1 MPRRRKRFTSSK
13 YAQRRR
19 KAAYAKTIFITFAL
33 VLFIGAVAWLSRLE
47 DIRIAAVEVEGNSI
61 ITNEELVSI
70 VDERLQGTYF
80 FLIPRSN
87 TLLYPRRDITAAVL
101 SSFPRLVTAEV
112 SFIDFQSIILSVE
125 ERVPYA
131 RWCGDDLTLLEVE
144 DNRCYFLDADGFI
157 FAKSPGFTGNVFMNF
172 YGSID
177 SNNPVGAQFLSRQ
190 EFRNIVFF
198 LNSLKRLSIDPA
210 MLIISND
217 IDLELF
223 LDSGTR
229 IILRRNNDFADIL
242 TNLKSIF
249 ASEVFRDINMLT
261 VDYID
266 LRFGRKVY
274 YKFVE

>member
-19 KAAYAKTIFITFAL
+19 KAAYTKTIFVTVVL
-33 VLFIGAVAWLSRLE
+33 VLLMGVVAWLSRLE
-47 DIRIAAVEVEGNSI
+47 DIRIAAVEVEGNSV
-61 ITNEELVSI
+61 ITDTELVAI
-70 VDERLQGTYF
+70 VDEKLQGTYF

-87 TLLYPRRDITAAVL
+87 TLLYPRRDITAAIL

-112 SFIDFQSIILSVE
+112 SFVDFRSIVLSVE

-131 RWCGDDLTLLEVE
+131 RWCGDNFMPLEAE

-177 SNNPVGAQFLSRQ
+177 QNDPVGAQFLSRQ

-198 LNSLKRLSIDPA
+198 LNSLKQLSIDPA
-210 MLIISND
+210 MLIISDD

-223 LDSGTR
+223 LGSGTR
-229 IILRRNNDFADIL
+229 IILRRSNDFADIL
-242 TNLKSIF
+242 TNLESIF
-249 ASEVFRDINMLT
+249 ASEVFRDRNMMT